1 MPAQIESALMNA
13 AGKLAASGKLKSKK
27 KYKNLEEAKK
37 GFTFSTLT
45 NMQKAGKIKPWRKL
59 NK

>member
-1 MPAQIESALMNA
+1 MPLAIERHLMQA

-27 KYKNLEEAKK
+27 KYKNLEEAKR
-37 GFTFSTLT
+37 GFTYATMT

-59 NK
+59 N